1 MVGNEQ
7 LQSLLSYEGPN
18 KVLSL
23 YLNTD
28 LAHHPKEG
36 VILRF
41 RQSVKEV
48 ADEAAD
54 EVARLEHFI
63 AFDYDWQGRGLAAF
77 VAGDDLWQVQ
87 SLPIAVDT
95 WAAYGPRPDV
105 RGLVDVFDRL
115 GQFAV
120 ALIDHESMRLFAIEW
135 GEIRAETESFGEEIK
150 RHRQGGWAATRYQR
164 REDNLALHNLKQA
177 VELIEAFCA
186 QRGFERL
193 ILAGSDEVL
202 AQVQEL
208 LPRALQEMVIGEL
221 TANMQVGTNDLR
233 EAALQLAARWDAQA
247 EGALV
252 QQAVTAAAK
261 GGAGSTGLADTL
273 YSLHQGAVRTL
284 LVAEDF
290 HAAGYVC
297 DSCGYVGTEPAAA
310 CPFCHQAAVRPAPD
324 VVNLALFKA
333 LQTGAQV
340 NVVRGNV
347 SLQEAGGIAALNR
360 Y

>member
-1 MVGNEQ
+1 MVGNES
-7 LQSLLSYEGPN
+7 LQSLLNYAGPN

-41 RQSVKEV
+41 RQSIKDV
-48 ADEAAD
+48 AGEAVD

-63 AFDYDWQGRGLAAF
+63 TLDYDWQGRGLAAF
-77 VAGDDLWQVQ
+77 VAGNRLWQVHA
-87 SLPIAVDT
+87 LPIPVET
-95 WAAYGPRPDV
+95 RAAYGPRPDV
-105 RGLVDVFDRL
+105 RGLVDVLDRL
-115 GQFAV
+115 GRFAV
-120 ALIDHESMRLFAIEW
+120 ALIDRESVRLFAIEW

-150 RHRQGGWAATRYQR
+150 RHKQGGWAAARYQR
-164 REDNLALHNLKQA
+164 REDNLALQNMKQA

-186 QRGFERL
+186 QRSHGRL
-193 ILAGSDEVL
+193 ILAGGNEAL
-202 AQVQEL
+202 AQVRDL
-208 LPRALQEMVIGEL
+208 LPRAMQEMVIGEL
-221 TANMQVGTNDLR
+221 AADMQIGANDLR
-233 EAALQLAARWDAQA
+233 EAALQLAARWDAQ
-247 EGALV
+247 EEDALV

-297 DSCGYVGTEPAAA
+297 EACGYLGTEAAPA
-310 CPFCHQAAVRPAPD
+310 CPFCHQEAVRPTSD
-324 VVNLALFKA
+324 VANLALFKA

-340 NVVRGNV
+340 NIVRGNTV
-347 SLQEAGGIAALNR
+347 LQEAGGIAALNR